1 MEIRDLFAKD
11 INRSINGVVKVQDD
25 KSESVRQE
33 LEEYVVTRELQRH
46 FADFFEVYDRSLDV
60 PTDKVG
66 VWISGFFGSGKSHFL
81 KILSYVLANNEVAGK
96 RVIDYFDGK
105 VADPMVASKMR
116 RCCDVPTETILFNI
130 DTMGGSWKEGTTIKT
145 ALLRAFERVFFEH
158 RGFFG
163 EDLKL
168 AKLEDYIDSCGKTQE
183 FRDAYERACG
193 GSWVEERETY
203 EYRQDD
209 IVPVLMQVMGMSEQ
223 AACNWFDGTEDD
235 AIAVDRFVRMVNSYV
250 DARTAQEGGKFRLL
264 FMADEVGQFIGDD
277 VNLMLSLQ
285 TLVEELGTKCGGRV
299 WVMVTSQEAIDEV
312 AMVVGD
318 DFSKIQGRFNTRLSL
333 SSSSVDEVIQRRVL
347 DKTQAAKT
355 VLDADYENT
364 STVLKNLFAFDG
376 SRNDLIGYKSARDFT
391 SSYPFVNYQFKVLP
405 DVMTEIRKHG
415 VKAKHMSTGER
426 SMLSAF
432 QESAQAVQGA
442 QVGLLVPFWRFFDA
456 ISKDLEHGVIRVID
470 RAERA
475 AEDDHGLKPY
485 DVRILKLLYLIRYI
499 DYVKSNVENISILMI
514 DQMDIDKAALKDNVK
529 ESLARLVRE
538 NYVARQGDTYNFLTD
553 EEQDMARAISETQI
567 DTAQVIESI
576 KKVLFSGVY
585 AAKKLRH
592 GANDFPIDRYVDG
605 SIYGTTNG
613 GMTLNIITLADD
625 LSRASDSELALKSS
639 GQALLV
645 LSNEA
650 DYFDVIMN
658 AAKIRKYAQT
668 LNRDQLPPS
677 TQQILANKLKEA
689 AYNEK
694 EAAGLIEEAL
704 LHARCAVD
712 GRMVEIRSVKP
723 ADVIDQALAKLADTT
738 FNKAGYITDPAQTDD
753 DIRRALSG
761 QIQQTLDGME
771 EPNARALKEVADF
784 LKVQDQMHQPTT
796 MGDLHRKYQQKPFG
810 WREIDVANVVAQLV
824 ATQRATVSVGGAV
837 VALRDRKML
846 ECLRKQADKAQ
857 VRQRVR
863 MSDTLL
869 KAAANLLRDLTGTP
883 HVPRDEDELVA
894 FAVDALEGL
903 LEKCTELFRNNYTGI
918 TREYPYPGRDV
929 VEQGAAL
936 MSRTLEA
943 QHDPQAFLKQLV
955 DSEDDLLDWHE
966 DFEPVEAFF
975 TNQKAAF
982 DSGVTFMSLMKG
994 EGFYLESNAQAFDA
1008 VRRVD
1013 EILKTDKPY
1022 SQIRYINELTAPVLE
1037 AHKELVADKRNEL
1050 LAIIDKTVDSVKQY
1064 ASGQEG
1070 FVRVATDA
1078 AGDADR
1084 AAASIRS
1091 NAHDATTAV
1100 RIDALKQQLDSWRNG
1115 ALSKIN
1121 RAVAAEQERIE
1132 TERRR
1137 TQVTEDGE
1145 HVTNITHAH
1154 PEAKPKPA
1162 TKVKLVTLASLETT
1176 AYKLSNEQDVDAY
1189 LEQLRER
1196 LLHELDGV
1204 DAICLS

>member
-1 MEIRDLFAKD
+1 MVIRDLFAKD

-46 FADFFEVYDRSLDV
+46 FSDFFEMYERSLDV

-105 VADPMVASKMR
+105 VADPIVASRMC

-130 DTMGGSWKEGTTIKT
+130 DTMGGRWKEGATIKT

-183 FRDAYERACG
+183 FRDTYERMCG
-193 GSWVEERETY
+193 GAWIDERETY
-203 EYRQDD
+203 EYREDD
-209 IVPVLMQVMGMSEQ
+209 IVPVLMQVMDMSEQ
-223 AACNWFDGTEDD
+223 AAHNWFDGTEDD
-235 AIAVDRFVRMVNSYV
+235 AIASDRFVRMVKNYV
-250 DARTAQEGGKFRLL
+250 DARAAQNGGNFRLL

-285 TLVEELGTKCGGRV
+285 TLVEELGSSCGGRV

-347 DKTQAAKT
+347 DKTPVVAT
-355 VLDADYENT
+355 SLSADYEGS

-376 SRNDLIGYKSARDFT
+376 SRNDLIGYKSSHDFT

-405 DVMTEIRKHG
+405 DVMTAIRKHG
-415 VKAKHMSTGER
+415 VKAKHVSTGER

-432 QESAQAVQGA
+432 QESAQAVQDVE
-442 QVGLLVPFWRFFDA
+442 VGLLVPFWRFFDA
-456 ISKDLEHGVIRVID
+456 ISKDLEHGVIRVVE
-470 RAERA
+470 RASRA
-475 AEDDHGLKPY
+475 AEDGHGLKPC
-485 DVRILKLLYLIRYI
+485 DVRVLKLLYLIRYI
-499 DYVKSNVENISILMI
+499 DYIKSNVENISILMI
-514 DQMDIDKAALKDNVK
+514 EQMDVDKAALKDEVK

-553 EEQDMARAISETQI
+553 EEQDMARAISETQM
-567 DTAQVIESI
+567 DTAQVVESI

-585 AAKKLRH
+585 SAKKLRH

-605 SIYGTTNG
+605 SIYGTSNG

-625 LSRASDSELALKSS
+625 LSRASDAELALKSS
-639 GQALLV
+639 GQALVV

-668 LNRDQLPPS
+668 LNRDQFPPS
-677 TQQILANKLKEA
+677 TQQILQNKLKEA

-712 GRMVEIRSVKP
+712 GRMVENRFIKP
-723 ADVIDQALAKLADTT
+723 ADVIDQVLAKLADTT
-738 FNKAGYITDPAQTDD
+738 FNKAAFITDPVQTDD
-753 DIRRALSG
+753 DIRRTLSG
-761 QIQQTLDGME
+761 QIQQTLDGMD
-771 EPNARALKEVADF
+771 EPNGRALKEVADF

-796 MGDLHRKYQQKPFG
+796 MGDLQRKYQQKPFG
-810 WREIDVANVVAQLV
+810 WREIDVAHVVAQLV
-824 ATQRATVSVGGAV
+824 ATQRATVCVGGAV
-837 VALRDRKML
+837 IAANDRRML
-846 ECLRKQADKAQ
+846 DCLRKQADKAQ

-863 MSDTLL
+863 MSDTLI
-869 KAAANLLRDLTGTP
+869 KAASDILRDLTGTP
-883 HVPRDEDELVA
+883 NIPRGEDELVA
-894 FAVDALEGL
+894 FAADALQNLRDACG
-903 LEKCTELFRNNYTGI
+903 ELFSAHFVGVAP
-918 TREYPYPGRDV
+918 EYPYPGRDV
-929 VEQGAAL
+929 VEQGVSL
-936 MSRTLEA
+936 MNRVLEA
-943 QHDPQAFLKQLV
+943 QHDPQAFIQELV

-975 TNQKAAF
+975 TNQKLAF
-982 DSGVTFMSLMKG
+982 DKGVEFMSLMKG
-994 EGFYLESNAQAFDA
+994 EGFYLESNAQASDA
-1008 VRRVD
+1008 VKRIG
-1013 EILKTDKPY
+1013 EILKSQKPY
-1022 SQIRYINELTAPVLE
+1022 GEIRCIGELAAPVLE
-1037 AHKELVADKRNEL
+1037 AHKELVAKKRNEL
-1050 LAIIDKTVDSVKQY
+1050 LADIEKTLEAVRQY
-1064 ASGQEG
+1064 ANEQEG
-1070 FVRVATDA
+1070 FSRVALDA

-1091 NAHDATTAV
+1091 NAHSATTAV
-1100 RIDALKQQLDSWRNG
+1100 RIDALKQQLNSWRDG
-1115 ALSKIN
+1115 ALSKID
-1121 RAVAAEQERIE
+1121 RAVAVEQQRIE
-1132 TERRR
+1132 NERRR
-1137 TQVTEDGE
+1137 IQVTEDGE
-1145 HVTNITHAH
+1145 RVTNIMPAR

-1162 TKVKLVTLASLETT
+1162 AKVKPVKLASVATVC
-1176 AYKLSNEQDVDAY
+1176 KLSNEQDVDAY
-1189 LEQLRER
+1189 LKQLRER

-1204 DAICLS
+1204 DAIRLS